1 MNEWS
6 CLSVHNL
13 IKAVSSE
20 NLSKRSI
27 LNCVKISWSTGG
39 RLKFYKQK
47 VYLLLMLIHLTLLS
61 HDMNEEYR
69 KSFACFF
76 PENDS
81 ESHIWSSQIKKTPQF
96 YPWAKSAE
104 MPCSDSL
111 SSRYELFHPE
121 NKCLCLLNL
130 TRNFRRQQTSSVR
143 EHLIRGF
150 SQADELLCSI
160 TVAKGTRSR
169 ILYSLDSFLPKRSSP
184 TYIGRKTISFWT
196 NGKKWRTWQ
205 NLKGPSR

>member
-1 MNEWS
+1 MKNIVNHLLAFS
-6 CLSVHNL
+6 
-13 IKAVSSE
+13 
-20 NLSKRSI
+20 
-27 LNCVKISWSTGG
+27 
-39 RLKFYKQK
+39 LKMI
-47 VYLLLMLIHLTLLS
+47 V
-61 HDMNEEYR
+61 
-69 KSFACFF
+69 
-76 PENDS
+76 
-81 ESHIWSSQIKKTPQF
+81 SHIFEVHKLKKTPQF

-130 TRNFRRQQTSSVR
+130 TRNFRRQQT
-143 EHLIRGF
+143 LIRGF

>member
-1 MNEWS
+1 MKNIVNHLLAFS
-6 CLSVHNL
+6 
-13 IKAVSSE
+13 
-20 NLSKRSI
+20 
-27 LNCVKISWSTGG
+27 
-39 RLKFYKQK
+39 LKMI
-47 VYLLLMLIHLTLLS
+47 V
-61 HDMNEEYR
+61 
-69 KSFACFF
+69 
-76 PENDS
+76 
-81 ESHIWSSQIKKTPQF
+81 SHIFEVHKLKKTPQF

-169 ILYSLDSFLPKRSSP
+169 ILYSLDSFLPNHLALTHLLLLRCLQCMPHCGSGYQKMPGQKKNWKRDFRCFWFLKHM
-184 TYIGRKTISFWT
+184 TY
-196 NGKKWRTWQ
+196 
-205 NLKGPSR
+205 

>member
-1 MNEWS
+1 MKNIVNHLLAFS
-6 CLSVHNL
+6 
-13 IKAVSSE
+13 
-20 NLSKRSI
+20 
-27 LNCVKISWSTGG
+27 
-39 RLKFYKQK
+39 LKMI
-47 VYLLLMLIHLTLLS
+47 V
-61 HDMNEEYR
+61 
-69 KSFACFF
+69 
-76 PENDS
+76 
-81 ESHIWSSQIKKTPQF
+81 SHIFEVHKLKKTPQF

-160 TVAKGTRSR
+160 TVAKGQEVEFCTVW
-169 ILYSLDSFLPKRSSP
+169 ILSSQSGQVLPILDVRRFHSEQMERNEGP
-184 TYIGRKTISFWT
+184 GKT
-196 NGKKWRTWQ
+196 
-205 NLKGPSR
+205 